1 MLRVLHRP
9 FVQLFQASTL
19 LFFLTLV
26 ATSWGQT
33 GPPSSRKGGPGA
45 EGGPKPKLVTLFGVV
60 QDAET
65 QEALPFASVVVVSAR
80 DSSVLDGVLSSED
93 GAFRMEKVEVGRL
106 LLEVRF
112 PGYQTQSVGPR
123 MCTPRNPESLKW
135 DLGTLQL
142 EPDITALNEALVVE
156 QASVMEM
163 RVDRRV
169 FHVGNDLTSRGGN
182 TTELLENIPS
192 VQVDIDG
199 NITLRGSSGVQILID
214 GRPSGLSGGAREAFL
229 ESLPA
234 SAVDR
239 VELITN
245 PSARFDPDGTAGILN
260 IVLKKNRLEGFS
272 GQLQATYGTGD
283 NHDAN
288 ASLNYRTAKWSLSS
302 NMGWNDRQMFM
313 RGETMRTQFWSEDST
328 SSSDVQ
334 RPGDSERRSLS
345 GSLKADWRLENN
357 LTFFAGLNANQGSRN
372 GWDSTS
378 TAEFWE
384 GGALDGVTT
393 EVLRSEQSTN
403 DSQGGDAFVGFEKKW
418 SEDGAKWTADVRRS
432 YNSRQGQNNF
442 LDSPLTND
450 AVVEDVLTFNAQD
463 NQNVRWL
470 AQTDVE
476 RTWGEKGKF
485 EAGLKTTWNRDQSDF
500 QYTESDSSVLTQ
512 GIYVPWGLDTV
523 DYTFLYDEHIH
534 AGYVTA
540 GQTFGLLGVQLGLRA
555 EQAFTSASLDGA
567 GSQSAVPFEN
577 NYFSLYPS
585 ANFFVETDGENTFSL
600 SYSRRVNRPRGRELN
615 PYLDMSDPRNF
626 RSGNPFLLPEYTNSY
641 ELAHQWKRQRTSWT
655 TALFF
660 KDTRDVIR
668 RFTLADT
675 TDGVLLSTF
684 QNLGRQHNEGLEVSW
699 MTPMGK
705 TGRLNWTT
713 SAYRIVNDGSE
724 LDSPFSIA
732 GFSWNSRIFASW
744 AWGKAWKFQANS
756 FVRGASVTPQGR
768 FNGFAT
774 LNLAVSRD
782 LPNDNWQLTVQAK
795 DIFNTRRW
803 SYTTETTAFTQDVWR
818 QRESRNIYVTL
829 QYKFG
834 KLDERGGRGGR
845 GGSGGED
852 FMMD

>member
-1 MLRVLHRP
+1 MIRI
-9 FVQLFQASTL
+9 FQLSFSQLARGSTL
-19 LFFLTLV
+19 LFLLALL

-33 GPPSSRKGGPGA
+33 GPPSSRKGGP
-45 EGGPKPKLVTLFGVV
+45 EGERGPKPKLVSVFGQV
-60 QDAET
+60 QDAQT

-106 LLEVRF
+106 VLEVRF
-112 PGYQTQSVGPR
+112 PGYQTQRVGPR
-123 MCTPRNPESLKW
+123 ACTPRNPGSLNW
-135 DLGTLQL
+135 EVGTIQL
-142 EPDITALNEALVVE
+142 ESEITALKEALVLE
-156 QASVMEM
+156 QSSVMEM

-260 IVLKKNRLEGFS
+260 IVLKKNLLEGFS

-313 RGETMRTQFWSEDST
+313 RGETLREQFWSEDST
-328 SSSDVQ
+328 SFSDVQ

-345 GSLKADWRLENN
+345 GSLKADWRLVGD

-378 TAEFWE
+378 TSESWR

-393 EVLRSEQSTN
+393 EVLRSEQNTN
-403 DSQGGDAFVGFEKKW
+403 DSRGGDAFVGFEKKW
-418 SEDGAKWTADVRRS
+418 AEDGAKWTADVRRS
-432 YNSRQGQNNF
+432 YNIRQGQNNF

-450 AVVEDVLTFNAQD
+450 AEVEDVLTFNAQD

-476 RTWGEKGKF
+476 RTWGEKGKL

-500 QYTESDSSVLTQ
+500 QYTESDSSLLTQ

-523 DYTFLYDEHIH
+523 DYTFLYDESIH

-684 QNLGRQHNEGLEVSW
+684 QNLGRQHNEGLEISW
-699 MTPMGK
+699 MTPLGK

-724 LDSPFSIA
+724 LDSPFSSA
-732 GFSWNSRIFASW
+732 GFSWNSRLFASW
-744 AWGKAWKFQANS
+744 AWGKAWKCQANS

-803 SYTTETTAFTQDVWR
+803 SYTTETSAFTQDVWR

-834 KLDERGGRGGR
+834 KLDERGGKGNR
-845 GGSGGED
+845 GGSGAED

>member
-1 MLRVLHRP
+1 MIRI
-9 FVQLFQASTL
+9 FQLSFSQLARGSTL
-19 LFFLTLV
+19 LFLLALL

-33 GPPSSRKGGPGA
+33 GQPSSRKGGP
-45 EGGPKPKLVTLFGVV
+45 EGERGPKPKLVSVFGKV
-60 QDAET
+60 QDAQT

-106 LLEVRF
+106 VLEVRF
-112 PGYQTQSVGPR
+112 PGYQTQRVGPR
-123 MCTPRNPESLKW
+123 VCSPRNPGSLNW
-135 DLGTLQL
+135 EVGTIQL
-142 EPDITALNEALVVE
+142 ESEITALNEALVLE
-156 QASVMEM
+156 QSSVMEM

-182 TTELLENIPS
+182 TSELLENIPS

-260 IVLKKNRLEGFS
+260 IVLKKNLLEGFS

-313 RGETMRTQFWSEDST
+313 RGETLREQFWSEDST
-328 SSSDVQ
+328 SFSDVQ

-345 GSLKADWRLENN
+345 GSLKADWRSGGG
-357 LTFFAGLNANQGSRN
+357 LTFFAGLNANKGSRN

-378 TAEFWE
+378 TSESWQ
-384 GGALDGVTT
+384 GGGLDGVTT

-403 DSQGGDAFVGFEKKW
+403 ESQGGDAFVGFEKKW
-418 SEDGAKWTADVRRS
+418 AESGAKWTADVRRS
-432 YNSRQGQNNF
+432 CNVREGQNKF

-450 AVVEDVLTFNAQD
+450 ATVQDVHTFNAQN

-470 AQTDVE
+470 GQTDVE
-476 RTWGEKGKF
+476 RTWGEKGKL

-500 QYTESDSSVLTQ
+500 QYTESDSSLLTQ

-523 DYTFLYDEHIH
+523 NYTFLYDEKIH

-555 EQAFTSASLDGA
+555 EQAFTSASLAGA
-567 GSQSAVPFEN
+567 GPQTAAPFEN

-585 ANFFVETDGENTFSL
+585 ANFFAETDEENTFSL

-615 PYLDMSDPRNF
+615 PYLDMSDPRNY

-684 QNLGRQHNEGLEVSW
+684 QNLGRQHNEGLEISW
-699 MTPMGK
+699 MARLGK

-713 SAYRIVNDGSE
+713 SAYRIVNDGTG

-732 GFSWNSRIFASW
+732 GFSWNSRLFASW
-744 AWGKAWKFQANS
+744 AWGKAWKCQANS

-782 LPNDNWQLTVQAK
+782 LPNDHWQLTVQAK

-803 SYTTETTAFTQDVWR
+803 SYTTETNAFSQDVWF
-818 QRESRNIYVTL
+818 QRESRNVYVTL

-834 KLDERGGRGGR
+834 KLDERGGRSGR
-845 GGSGGED
+845 SGSGGED